1 MLRRLPAALR
11 PWTATLLCLSLAAC
25 ASAPRAARGT
35 APQRPLAAVSPSLEE
50 IFLIPGLHGVPPRL
64 RSLSADGELALVD
77 WRPTESDASGQRTL
91 GADLG
96 PHWLATSV
104 PQRALDE
111 STSLPRLLE
120 RALDAQEP
128 GEPRL
133 RAPAW
138 SPSGHRLALLWR
150 SSIVLVDWNAAG
162 EPVISVL
169 YRDPPEGAL
178 DERGEPRPRLGSIA
192 SLAFIELGAKLEVR
206 AGGEIRHFPLDVPL
220 PVSLDAAPCTT
231 EALAAP
237 VARVEFSE
245 DRARALSREGKL
257 VADPARAGEHFH
269 DFATGRGVALEGLEA
284 SKRIEGLDL
293 SPCGAFVFG
302 FELDDSKRNKPTLI
316 PDYLTERVTTR
327 TARSE
332 LADDEW
338 QERRAFVW
346 STADGRRRELELP
359 GERKTPASAIGWA
372 PAGPPHFAFR
382 RTASDYRSVETWVWS
397 ESGLRLALVERDEH
411 WVGGPGAMARWSTDG
426 ARILLA
432 SEGAPFST
440 TPGRNQLFEL
450 DPDTGALRQLTAVEG
465 EVSSWT
471 VAGDGKLLVCA
482 SRTDPARRALG
493 VVEANGVRW
502 LPVPDG
508 MNATLRPS
516 GDGSMLVFEHEELGV
531 PAELWRV
538 RLDGTQPATRLTRTI
553 PAAYSERDWI
563 LPEKLQVSST
573 DGEPVRAHV
582 YSPRGTSLARPR
594 EPRPCVVFIHGA
606 GYLQNV
612 TDSMTEY
619 AVNLM
624 FHSRLAEQG
633 YVVADVDYRGSAGY
647 GAKFRGD
654 VQFQLSKLEL
664 ADIGAVIDEL
674 ARRGAVDPARV
685 ACYGGSYG
693 GFLTLMALFQEPER
707 WVGGAALRSVTDWRT
722 YHPGY
727 TQPRLGRPTT
737 HPEAYAASSPIDH
750 AHKLRDPLLILHGM
764 VDSNVFAQDSIRLV
778 EKLIDLGLDFD
789 AMLYPS
795 QDHGFEDGMHWLD
808 EYRRIERFL
817 VQCLAAQ

>member
-1 MLRRLPAALR
+1 MP
-11 PWTATLLCLSLAAC
+11 
-25 ASAPRAARGT
+25 
-35 APQRPLAAVSPSLEE
+35 PS
-50 IFLIPGLHGVPPRL
+50 L
-64 RSLSADGELALVD
+64 RSLSSDGAIALVD
-77 WRPTESDASGQRTL
+77 WRALDVDASGKRSL
-91 GADLG
+91 AADLG
-96 PHWLATSV
+96 PHWLATDKPARTMGS
-104 PQRALDE
+104 E
-111 STSLPRLLE
+111 TSLPRLLE
-120 RALDAQEP
+120 RVLPAEEP
-128 GEPRL
+128 GEARL

-138 SPSGHRLALLWR
+138 SSSGHRLALVWR
-150 SSIVLVDWNAAG
+150 SSIVVVDWNTDG
-162 EPVISVL
+162 EPLASVL
-169 YRDPPEGAL
+169 YRDPAEGAL
-178 DERGEPRPRLGSIA
+178 DEQGEPLPRLGSIS
-192 SLAFIELGAKLEVR
+192 SLAFTDADSKLEVR
-206 AGGEIRHFPLDVPL
+206 AGGEIRLLALDTTTW
-220 PVSLDAAPCTT
+220 PVSIAAARNAT
-231 EALAAP
+231 EALTAP
-237 VARVEFSE
+237 VGRVEFST
-245 DRARALSREGKL
+245 DRTRAFSRDGKL
-257 VADPARAGEHFH
+257 IADPARAGEHFH
-269 DFATGRGVALEGLEA
+269 DFASGRGVVLEGLE
-284 SKRIEGLDL
+284 SSRRIEGFDL
-293 SPCGAFVFG
+293 SPCGSFVFA

-346 STADGRRRELELP
+346 STVDGRRRELELP
-359 GERKTPASAIGWA
+359 GERKTPASVIGWA
-372 PAGPPHFAFR
+372 PAGAPRFAFR
-382 RTASDYRSVETWVWS
+382 RTASDYRSIETWIWS
-397 ESGLRLALVERDEH
+397 ESGLRLALVERDER
-411 WVGGPGAMARWSTDG
+411 WVGGPGAFARWSADG
-426 ARILLA
+426 TRILLA

-450 DPDTGALRQLTAVEG
+450 DPGNGALRQLTEVEG

-471 VAGDGKLLVCA
+471 VVGASAPIVCA
-482 SRTDPARRALG
+482 SRSNPARRALG
-493 VVEANGVRW
+493 VVEAHGVRW
-502 LPVPDG
+502 LPAPEG
-508 MNATLRPS
+508 MNTSLRPS
-516 GDGSMLVFEHEELGV
+516 SDGSTLVFEHESLGV
-531 PAELWRV
+531 PAELWSV
-538 RLDGTQPATRLTRTI
+538 RLDGTQPARRLTDTL
-553 PAAYSERDWI
+553 PAAYREHDWI
-563 LPEKLQVSST
+563 LPEKLQVSSA
-573 DGEPVRAHV
+573 DGESVRAHV
-582 YSPRGTSLARPR
+582 YSPRGASLARPR

-654 VQFQLSKLEL
+654 VQFQLGKLEL
-664 ADIGAVIDEL
+664 ADIAAVIDEL
-674 ARRGAVDPARV
+674 ARRGAVDPSRV

-727 TQPRLGRPTT
+727 TQPRLGRPST
-737 HPEAYAASSPIDH
+737 HPDAYAASSPIDH

-764 VDSNVFAQDSIRLV
+764 VDSNVFAQDSIRLM

-817 VQCLAAQ
+817 VRCLAQQ